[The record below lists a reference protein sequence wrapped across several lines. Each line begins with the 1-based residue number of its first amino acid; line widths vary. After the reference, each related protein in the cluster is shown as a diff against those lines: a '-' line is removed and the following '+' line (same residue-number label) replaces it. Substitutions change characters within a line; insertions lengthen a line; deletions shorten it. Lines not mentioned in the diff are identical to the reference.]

1 MVLSGT
7 VSPTSLWKELRLVVA
22 VVTAGTAAVRA
33 SPARSKVRS
42 EPPTVSKASVPPA
55 RVTGPVPRAV
65 GRKRLTATV
74 PALMVRPPEKV
85 LAGLR
90 RASVPAPVLVRPNA
104 PLTAPPKA
112 RVELATL
119 RTRLPV
125 SATAPWPRLRAR
137 VPVKVTS
144 PPSVMALRWALT
156 NEAGPALS
164 RTRPPV
170 MASGPVPSAWALFS
184 SRMPAPAV
192 TPPVKVLATPR
203 ASLAD
208 PVLIRLPAPWSVSL
222 ITMSPAPPRV
232 SGPLTLMLSLALPL
246 RVRT

>member
-1 MVLSGT
+1 M
-7 VSPTSLWKELRLVVA
+7 
-22 VVTAGTAAVRA
+22 
-33 SPARSKVRS
+33 
-42 EPPTVSKASVPPA
+42 
-55 RVTGPVPRAV
+55 
-65 GRKRLTATV
+65 
-74 PALMVRPPEKV
+74 
-85 LAGLR
+85 
-90 RASVPAPVLVRPNA
+90 
-104 PLTAPPKA
+104 
-112 RVELATL
+112 
-119 RTRLPV
+119 
-125 SATAPWPRLRAR
+125 
-137 VPVKVTS
+137 PVKVTS

-170 MASGPVPSAWALFS
+170 TASGPVPSAWALFS

-208 PVLIRLPAPWSVSL
+208 PVLMRLPAPWSVSL
-222 ITMSPAPPRV
+222 ITMSPAPPMV